1 MVWHSFGI
9 NKKVWIYDMQKDD
22 VIYRQVAIDAM
33 KDALDPHIVQFV
45 KAKMAIEALPSAQPE
60 PHWIPC
66 SEKMP
71 SETVIATVETKA
83 FKHRY
88 VCEAVWVS
96 RWTWKASSDAWED
109 CSEYKEDDDEYYV
122 LEGWYERVHNWD
134 EYAYV
139 AIDDDVIAWMSI
151 PIPYCGGGNGE

>member
-1 MVWHSFGI
+1 
-9 NKKVWIYDMQKDD
+9 MQKDD

-45 KAKMAIEALPSAQPE
+45 KSKMAIEALPSAQPE

-71 SETVIATVETKA
+71 SETVIATVETKT

-88 VCEAVWVS
+88 VCEAVWIP
-96 RWTWKASSDAWED
+96 RWTWKASFDEWED
-109 CSEYKEDDDEYYV
+109 CSEYNEDDDEYYV

-139 AIDDDVIAWMSI
+139 AIDDDVIAWMSM